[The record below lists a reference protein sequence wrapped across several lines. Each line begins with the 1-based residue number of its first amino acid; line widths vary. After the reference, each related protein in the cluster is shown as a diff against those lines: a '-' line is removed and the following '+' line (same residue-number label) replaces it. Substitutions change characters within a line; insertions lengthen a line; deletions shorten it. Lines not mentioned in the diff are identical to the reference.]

1 MQLIHPSRR
10 LGAAALV
17 VTGFGVAAVTLA
29 AFPTVAQGAV
39 AAVTSVSC
47 SVTGS
52 NWCISGNN
60 SSSGIGV
67 IGTSESGT
75 GLRGTSTSQYGLKA
89 TSVSGTAIL
98 AQTTTGQAG
107 VYATGGSN
115 GVYGT
120 TANGKGEGVEGF
132 VNGSG
137 VGVYGYSNSGTAVQA
152 IANSGGAV
160 YARNNGTQ
168 TPTLSVENEAQGG
181 AAAEFTGDTGVRVH
195 DAYFDSSPFAAYD
208 DSGHLVILMTNQGDI
223 YYSGGL
229 KSLAKTRGG
238 ATVTSFG
245 ANSTRPTVEDSGSA
259 TLAQG
264 AAAVALDPTFAAT
277 IDAGSY
283 RVFLTPGGDTHGL
296 YVAAKT
302 ARGFFVRE
310 SQGGRSTVPFDYRIL
325 ATAIGNTGQR
335 MAVVPANMLARR
347 VHGAPRAA
355 IPALPLSP
363 PALGQK

>member
-1 MQLIHPSRR
+1 MQFILRSRR
-10 LGAAALV
+10 LGAAAL
-17 VTGFGVAAVTLA
+17 GLSGLGAAAATLA

-67 IGTSESGT
+67 IGTSKSGT

-120 TANGKGEGVEGF
+120 TANGKGVGVEGS
-132 VNGSG
+132 VSGSG
-137 VGVYGYSNSGTAVQA
+137 VGVYGYSNSGSAL
-152 IANSGGAV
+152 
-160 YARNNGTQ
+160 YAQNNDNN
-168 TPTLSVENEAQGG
+168 TPTLSAENVAQYGQ
-181 AAAEFTGDTGVRVH
+181 AAQFTGFNGVFVTDTAANGFPFLASDLKGDEVFRV
-195 DAYFDSSPFAAYD
+195 DGSGIVSSK
-208 DSGHLVILMTNQGDI
+208 
-223 YYSGGL
+223 GGFETFIQ
-229 KSLAKTRGG
+229 TRGG
-238 ATVTSFG
+238 ATVNSFSPI
-245 ANSTRPTVEDSGSA
+245 ATRPTVEDSGTA
-259 TLAQG
+259 TLARG
-264 AAAVALDPTFAAT
+264 AAAVRLDPTFAAA
-277 IDAGSY
+277 IEAGTY
-283 RVFLTPGGDTHGL
+283 QVFLTPGGDTHGL
-296 YVAAKT
+296 FVAAKT
-302 ARGFFVRE
+302 ANGFVVRE

-325 ATAIGNTGQR
+325 ATASGKAGQR
-335 MAVVPANMLARR
+335 MAVVPANTLERR
-347 VHGAPRAA
+347 VHGAPHAA